1 MPNKCTEGDIAT
13 IINFAIEAIPK
24 NISSLLPF
32 LNKTIDASDVVCQP
46 DSYQLESGSIIAM

>member
-1 MPNKCTEGDIAT
+1 MPDKCTENDIAT
-13 IINFAIEAIPK
+13 IINLAIESIPK

-46 DSYQLESGSIIAM
+46 ETYQLDSGAIVAM